1 MRKLAFGLVVYFVA
15 WTLLIASFW
24 TMPYNYSHAVNTIRF
39 IFGIALMRPALNAF
53 FATIYWLLPRGS
65 PRDRMFRRSTL
76 RNRPLKR
83 PRRLPETSLWDHFG
97 RHGDDSIEASGTVR
111 AK

>member
-1 MRKLAFGLVVYFVA
+1 MRKLAFGLIVWITA
-15 WTLLIASFW
+15 WAVLISSFW
-24 TMPYNYSHAVNTIRF
+24 WLAPTRDLKTIRF
-39 IFGIALMRPALNAF
+39 IVGIALMRPLLNAL
-53 FATIYWLLPRGS
+53 FATIYWLLPRGNL
-65 PRDRMFRRSTL
+65 RDRMFKRSTL

-83 PRRLPETSLWDHFG
+83 PRRLPETSLWDHFR